1 MAATRESDES
11 LRRGIKELTK
21 VNMPVTDTTRE
32 TLSKRLTVLG
42 TATVQ
47 VSDKGENSYNVVPIP
62 SQSLFMSPVPM
73 HAQF

>member
-32 TLSKRLTVLG
+32 TLSKRLTLLG
-42 TATVQ
+42 TVTAQ
-47 VSDKGENSYNVVPIP
+47 VADKSENMVPIP